1 MSGHTPG
8 PWELW
13 RGHRYVGGGE
23 DICIGAGETWLVNM
37 DHRASRCPGVYD
49 MAAEAAEDWDHKN
62 CPICTIDDPEITE
75 EQLANAR
82 LIAAAPD
89 LLEALEWLLEN
100 DDVEIYASA
109 IERSGVRFDFYDWEG
124 LARAAIAKAKGEA

>member
-13 RGHRYVGGGE
+13 RGPRYVGGGE
-23 DICIGAGETWLVNM
+23 DICIGAGETWLANM

-49 MAAEAAEDWDHKN
+49 MAADAAEDWAHKN
-62 CPICTIDDPEITE
+62 CPICTIDDPEISS

-89 LLEALEWLLEN
+89 LLEALERIVGLGAG
-100 DDVEIYASA
+100 DPARFQDEIEDAD
-109 IERSGVRFDFYDWEG
+109 RQ
-124 LARAAIAKAKGEA
+124 AREAIAKARGTE